1 MLGNLIKHEFKATSR
16 ILVPLYIVLICIS
29 IINRFLFQSGIN
41 EGIFAFFTGFLMIT
55 QILLIVAIL
64 ITTVLFMVI
73 RFYKNLLSDEGY
85 LMFTLPVNTHQL
97 IISKLLVTIIWIF
110 VSIIAIL
117 SSLYIVFATSGSI
130 GLIIREIQRAF
141 AELKASFGGNSVL
154 LIIDLILMLLLSA
167 VTNML
172 MIYSSIAIGQLF
184 SKHRIVASFVSYVVI
199 YNIMQLIMVLVL
211 VILSYILSGNLNFAA
226 IMPQVIFPVIII
238 ITSLTCV
245 AFYITTYCIFE
256 KKLNLE

>member
-1 MLGNLIKHEFKATSR
+1 MLSNLIKHEFKATSR
-16 ILVPLYIVLICIS
+16 ILVPLYLVLIFIS
-29 IINRFLFQSGIN
+29 IINRFLFQTGVK
-41 EGIFAFFTGFLMIT
+41 EGVFAFFTGLLMIT
-55 QILLIVAIL
+55 QIMLIVAIL
-64 ITTVLFMVI
+64 ITTVLFMII

-97 IISKLLVTIIWIF
+97 IISKLVATMIWIF

-130 GLIIREIQRAF
+130 EFIIREIQRAF
-141 AELKASFGGNSVL
+141 TEMNVISGGNSVL
-154 LIIDLILMLLLSA
+154 LVVEFILMVLVGA
-167 VTNML
+167 VSNIL
-172 MIYSSIAIGQLF
+172 MVYASIAIGQLF
-184 SKHRIVASFVSYVVI
+184 SKHKIIASFVSYAVI
-199 YNIMQLIMVLVL
+199 YNAIQIIIVMFL
-211 VILSYILSGNLNFAA
+211 VILGYTLSDSINFTNVA
-226 IMPQVIFPVIII
+226 PQVIFPVIII